1 MLHVWFGIRGAVYKW
16 ERGVLVGSTNGN
28 GVFLW
33 GLQLGTGCFC
43 GVYNWELG
51 VMAGLVRLVG
61 ISKETL
67 HRPGGASK
75 LNFWTACKNLDI
87 NYIFGILTSRAFD
100 WYMYGS
106 NGRGGGGGGSEFF
119 RPPLSSSPPSKRFI
133 GPLLRNLKISSKSL
147 AQAQSIGTLF
157 EQIGLRG
164 GSGHVQKSEAHVL
177 GCRPRGESSR

>member
-87 NYIFGILTSRAFD
+87 NYIFGILTSRAFEI
-100 WYMYGS
+100 
-106 NGRGGGGGGSEFF
+106 GR
-119 RPPLSSSPPSKRFI
+119 
-133 GPLLRNLKISSKSL
+133 
-147 AQAQSIGTLF
+147 
-157 EQIGLRG
+157 
-164 GSGHVQKSEAHVL
+164 AHV
-177 GCRPRGESSR
+177 